1 MAKSIPR
8 VGFGYDIHRLTVG
21 RPLVLGGLHI
31 ESDRG
36 LLGHSDGD
44 AVLHALAD
52 AIFGAIGSGD
62 IGDHFPDTA
71 RETEGIDSREI
82 VRAALDEATALGYK
96 VRSADVTI
104 LAERPKLGPLKADI
118 RQSLVDLLNL
128 PVDAVSV
135 KARTNEGLGPVGQ
148 QQAIACY
155 VVAVV
160 A

>member
-1 MAKSIPR
+1 MSSTPR
-8 VGFGYDIHRLTVG
+8 VGFGYDIHRLSAG
-21 RPLVLGGLHI
+21 RPLVLGGTHI

-52 AIFGAIGSGD
+52 AVFGAIGSGD
-62 IGDHFPDTA
+62 IGEHFPDSDPA
-71 RETEGIDSREI
+71 TEGLDSREI
-82 VRAALDEATALGYK
+82 IRAAIDEAAALGYK

-104 LAERPKLGPLKADI
+104 LAERPRLGPAKDEI
-118 RQSLVDLLNL
+118 RRSVADLLKL
-128 PVDAVSV
+128 PPEAVAV

-155 VVAVV
+155 AVVVVA
-160 A
+160 